1 MDLLKKFGMA
11 GSVNKA
17 IVVGNVGGEP
27 EVRSTQDGSK
37 IASFSL
43 ATSEGWKDK
52 VTGERKDKTEWHRI
66 VVFNP
71 NLVEVVEK
79 YVHKGTKLYVEGQL
93 QTRQWTDKEGKERYT
108 TEIVLSRFRGELTIL
123 TPKSESG
130 FGDFE
135 GGGQRVAAQ
144 ASGGNSIADDEIP
157 F

>member
-1 MDLLKKFGMA
+1 MVCMA

-27 EVRSTQDGSK
+27 EVRNTQDGSK
-37 IASFSL
+37 IANFSL

-52 VTGERKDKTEWHRI
+52 LTGERKDKTEWHRV

-79 YVHKGTKLYVEGQL
+79 YVRKGTKLYVEGQL

-108 TEIVLSRFRGELTIL
+108 TEIVLSRFRGDLTIL
-123 TPKSESG
+123 TPKGEGS
-130 FGDFE
+130 GDFE
-135 GGGQRVAAQ
+135 STQRVSAQ
-144 ASGGNSIADDEIP
+144 AGGRSVPDDEIP

>member
-1 MDLLKKFGMA
+1 MVCMA

-17 IVVGNVGGEP
+17 IVVGNVGGTP
-27 EVRSTQDGSK
+27 EVRNTQDGSK
-37 IASFSL
+37 IANFSL

-52 VTGERKDKTEWHRI
+52 LTGERKDKTEWHRI

-93 QTRQWTDKEGKERYT
+93 QTRQWTDKEGKERYS
-108 TEIVLSRFRGELTIL
+108 TEIVLSRFRGDLTIL
-123 TPKSESG
+123 TPKGENG
-130 FGDFE
+130 GAADFD
-135 GGGQRVAAQ
+135 GGGQRAVAQQ
-144 ASGGNSIADDEIP
+144 AGGSIVDDEIP

>member
-1 MDLLKKFGMA
+1 MVCMA

-27 EVRSTQDGSK
+27 EIRSTQDGSK
-37 IASFSL
+37 IANFSL

-52 VTGERKDKTEWHRI
+52 LTGERKDKTEWHRI

-71 NLVEVVEK
+71 NLVEVIEK

-93 QTRQWTDKEGKERYT
+93 QTRQWTDKEGKERYS

-123 TPKSESG
+123 TPKGEGSTA
-130 FGDFE
+130 DFD
-135 GGGQRVAAQ
+135 GGHRAVAGQ
-144 ASGGNSIADDEIP
+144 SGGSITDDEIP